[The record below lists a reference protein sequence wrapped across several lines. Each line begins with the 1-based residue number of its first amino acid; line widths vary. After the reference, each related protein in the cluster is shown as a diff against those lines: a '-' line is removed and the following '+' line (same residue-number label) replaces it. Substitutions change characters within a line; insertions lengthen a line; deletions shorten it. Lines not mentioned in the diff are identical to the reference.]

1 MDQVTAERIAI
12 ALEKCA
18 NALDALRDKYEG
30 AALHKINDRMLAQ
43 IERQEGGIAAP
54 TLVFPGG
61 KPGSH

>member
-1 MDQVTAERIAI
+1 MDQQTAERIAV

-18 NALDALRDKYEG
+18 AELTAMREKYEN

-54 TLVFPGG
+54 TLVFPGKG
-61 KPGSH
+61 NH